1 MSEKQERV
9 WGFVLITA
17 AVSFIAGHVVT
28 MIALSIP
35 LGQ

>member
-9 WGFVLITA
+9 WGFILIAA

-28 MIALSIP
+28 MIAVMTP